1 VYRTL
6 IAALALSGLSVTAYA
21 QNDLVISNVRVFTGQ
36 EQIEKASIVVNG
48 GKITEISVAPATGR
62 VLIDGEGKTA
72 LPGLIDSHA
81 HIFAATAGVT
91 EAETRDFIRTKLQER
106 LLAMLRHG
114 VTTVKSL
121 GDPTDIIL
129 QVRRDLREGKLAGPR
144 MLVVGPIFTAVG
156 GHPATAS
163 RCDSSA
169 A

>member
-1 VYRTL
+1 MYRLL
-6 IAALALSGLSVTAYA
+6 IAVLILSWFCLTAHA

-48 GKITEISVAPATGR
+48 GKITQISTATATGR
-62 VLIDGEGKTA
+62 VVIDGEGKTA

-91 EAETRDFIRTKLQER
+91 EAETRDFVRTKLQER
-106 LLAMLRHG
+106 LLAMLRRG

-129 QVRRDLREGKLAGPR
+129 QVRRDLREGRLAGPHR
-144 MLVVGPIFTAVG
+144 KHSLTDDLHTFP
-156 GHPATAS
+156 
-163 RCDSSA
+163 
-169 A
+169 